1 MKRLKDI
8 ELPTDYKVIRTNK
21 KIEYINLSVG
31 FDIETTSS
39 YIDDEKVAYMYI
51 YTLGITDNKHIWHG
65 RTWEELQQDLFILQ
79 DHFNLNE
86 KRRLIIYVHNL
97 GYEFQF
103 MRKYFEWVDV
113 FSVSERKPI
122 KALTT
127 LGIEFRDSYI
137 LSGYSLQNLAKNLTT
152 YKVEKLVGDLDYKL
166 KRNQKTPI
174 TDRELQYCINDVDI
188 ILAYI
193 KEQMDTYLDITKV
206 PLTNTGRVRKYVKHN
221 CYFTNKSHKKS
232 DRNKFFRY
240 RKIMNDLQLDLP
252 QYEML
257 KRCFMGG
264 FTHANA
270 NYVNQ
275 TLSDVTSI
283 DFTSSYPA
291 VMLTE
296 KYPMSKGIK
305 VDVKD
310 INELYDLMNR
320 YCCMFDVKFTNL
332 IANYHNENYLSKSK
346 CRGLKNSI
354 INNGRVVKADELY
367 TTITDV
373 DFEIITKCYEW
384 DSISVRNVYKYYKGY
399 LPKPIIES
407 ILDLYKDKTV
417 LKGIEGKEVEYLL
430 SKGML
435 NSVYGMTVTD
445 LVRPEISY
453 KNEWNVNRLTE
464 EEKQEQINNY
474 NNSKTRF
481 LYYPWGVWVTA
492 YARRNLWTGIIAV
505 KDDYIY
511 SDTDSIKMKNYN
523 QHIKYI
529 DWYNELV
536 TKKLQQMS
544 EYYNIDFNRFKP
556 KTKDGKEKLIGV
568 WDYDGHYKRFK
579 TLGAKRYLI
588 QDDSD
593 NYIMT
598 VAGLSKQQGMKY
610 LKEEAEAKGVDVFD
624 LFNNKMFIPPT
635 NTGKQTHT
643 YIDLEYT
650 FDDIDYLGN
659 QATINTK
666 SGVHLEEVEFTLNQS
681 ELYISFL
688 ENLKK
693 GYIYKGVSKYGVI

>member
-39 YIDDEKVAYMYI
+39 YIDDEKVSYMYI

-86 KRRLIIYVHNL
+86 KRRLIVYVHNL

-174 TDRELQYCINDVDI
+174 TDKELQYCINDVDI

-193 KEQMDTYLDITKV
+193 KEQMETYHDITKI

-270 NYVNQ
+270 KYVNQ

-310 INELYDLMNR
+310 INELHDLMNR

-332 IANYHNENYLSKSK
+332 IANYHNENYLSESK
-346 CRGLKNSI
+346 CRGLKNPI

-373 DFEIITKCYEW
+373 DYEILTKCYEW

-523 QHIKYI
+523 HHIKYI
-529 DWYNELV
+529 DWYNKLV
-536 TKKLQQMS
+536 TKKLQQMA

-610 LKEEAEAKGVDVFD
+610 LKEEAETKRVDVFD

-659 QATINTK
+659 QATINAK